1 MVGGLSQCWK
11 FCLLP
16 EISFIKETGRS
27 CGHVQ
32 MASKSV
38 CTSTVVVSPDLL
50 SPTPSTSLAVKSPE
64 NTEEYPDDPEPA
76 TAGDIQME
84 YSSD

>member
-1 MVGGLSQCWK
+1 
-11 FCLLP
+11 
-16 EISFIKETGRS
+16 
-27 CGHVQ
+27 
-32 MASKSV
+32 
-38 CTSTVVVSPDLL
+38 VVFPDLF
-50 SPTPSTSLAVKSPE
+50 SPTQSTSLAVKSPE